1 LKFDKKL
8 SERDRAMLRVTEYF
22 VNSLKD
28 GHSDILEKGIRSE
41 LVLHCNYVFRT
52 VSEIGLFIVR

>member
-1 LKFDKKL
+1 
-8 SERDRAMLRVTEYF
+8 MLRVTEYF